1 MKLVEIWNFLILN
14 DKLDQNVQIFE
25 SQRMQNFWQI
35 LKIDSILEYQGTVFP

>member
-25 SQRMQNFWQI
+25 SQRQI
-35 LKIDSILEYQGTVFP
+35 FKIDNIREHQGTVFP